1 VNLYEVLGVR
11 RGASTAEI
19 RRAYQK
25 LARQLHP
32 DLNPGDPVA
41 AGRFR
46 TVLRA
51 FEILSDPQRRGPYD
65 RGEVPGAPP
74 SVPEVGFAGFD
85 FYAETT
91 TEGVG
96 FQEIFSGVLHRRGG
110 DAETGAA
117 GGEDLEQTV
126 SVTFEEALS
135 GTRRRM
141 QVVRQEACPLCHGA
155 GEVAAAPSPCGRCHG
170 SGQVQATRG
179 RMIFSR
185 RCPDCGGTG
194 ATARRGCGR
203 CGGEGRV
210 MHSEWLEAQIPAGV
224 TTGSRVRI
232 PGRGNAGR
240 RGGPAGDFVL
250 TVQVES
256 HPVFRRDADDLY
268 CEVPVTIAE
277 AALGAEVE
285 VPTPDGPV
293 TIFIPAGTQS
303 AQRFRL
309 RKRGAPR
316 HDGKGRGDL
325 FVEIRVWVPSVTDEE
340 SRELLREFARRHPGD
355 LRREPAKPGARV
367 QRKD

>member
-1 VNLYEVLGVR
+1 MNLYEVLGIR
-11 RGASTAEI
+11 RGASAAEI

-41 AGRFR
+41 AGRFH
-46 TVLRA
+46 TVLWA
-51 FEILSDPQRRGPYD
+51 FEVLSDPQRRGAYD
-65 RGEVPGAPP
+65 RGDQPGVPP

-85 FYAETT
+85 FHAEAT

-96 FQEIFSGVLHRRGG
+96 FHEIFSGVLHHRAGTT
-110 DAETGAA
+110 EGAA
-117 GGEDLEQTV
+117 RGEDLEQTV
-126 SVTFEEALS
+126 TVSFDDALS
-135 GTRRRM
+135 GTRRRL
-141 QVVRQEACPLCHGA
+141 QLVRQEVCPLCHGS
-155 GEVAAAPSPCGRCHG
+155 GEVAAEPVTCARCRG

-185 RCPDCGGTG
+185 RCPDCSG
-194 ATARRGCGR
+194 AGVIARRGCGR

-232 PGRGNAGR
+232 AGHGNAGR
-240 RGGPAGDFVL
+240 RGGPPGDFVL
-250 TVQVES
+250 TAQVES
-256 HPVFRRDADDLY
+256 HPVFRRDADDLH

-277 AALGAEVE
+277 AALGADVE
-285 VPTPDGPV
+285 VPTPEGPV
-293 TIFIPAGTQS
+293 TIFVPAGTQS
-303 AQRFRL
+303 GQRFRL

-325 FVEIRVWVPSVTDEE
+325 FVEIRVWVPAVNDEE

-355 LRREPAKPGARV
+355 LRHEPAKAPERSR
-367 QRKD
+367 RKA